1 MNSIFDNPNNK
12 VKSSWWQKNSVGD
25 KIEGTLINKRT
36 QLNQLSG
43 KDQNIY
49 ELKLPNGEYWN
60 VGGSIAIDAQ
70 MRQVRLGQIVGFEY
84 IEERPS
90 KKPGMSPTKVVQV
103 WADTKLVDEEWIG
116 EQEENNNMNGT
127 QEYKEETSPLDGVSF
142 IDDLKK
148 QSETKEAP
156 QATAP
161 IQPTLDT
168 STPVATPALT
178 TPELI
183 AAISTLV
190 QEKFGITD
198 ANEIKTKV
206 IEETT
211 LPFVES
217 NLPDILKKLEAL

>member
-1 MNSIFDNPNNK
+1 MTSIFDNPDNK
-12 VKSSWWQKNSVGD
+12 VKSEWWSKKNVGD
-25 KIEGTLINKRT
+25 KIEGTLINKRV

-49 ELKLPNGEYWN
+49 ELKLTNGEFWN

-84 IEERPS
+84 IEERPN
-90 KKPGMSPTKVVQV
+90 KKPGMNPTKVIQV
-103 WADTKLVDEEWIG
+103 WADPKLVDEAWIG
-116 EQEENNNMNGT
+116 EQEENNNTDGT
-127 QEYKEETSPLDGVSF
+127 QEYKEEAGPVDGVSF
-142 IDDLKK
+142 VDDLKK
-148 QSETKEAP
+148 QSEAKEVP
-156 QATAP
+156 QATTP
-161 IQPTLDT
+161 IQPTLDANAPAAG
-168 STPVATPALT
+168 PVLT

-183 AAISTLV
+183 AKISTLV

-217 NLPDILKKLEAL
+217 NLPDILKKLETL